1 VFCMKAVKLI
11 PTCKDY
17 IWGGTRLYDQYGIGN
32 GGVTAEAWVLSARDN
47 GPCFIAEGEYKG
59 KTLAEV
65 LEAEGK
71 SVWGT
76 RAQKFPTFPLL
87 IKLIDAAKDLSVQV
101 HPSDEYAL
109 KNEGEYGKTE
119 MWYVV
124 DRGEGAFLYAGF
136 NREVSSEEFAAA
148 IADNTVTD
156 LLNKVYVEKGDS
168 IFIPSGTV
176 HAIGAGL
183 LIAEVQQNSDLTYR
197 VYDYGRLGA
206 DGKPRPLHI
215 EKAVKVAKT
224 CPPESSVLHAEN
236 VAVSRIAECEYFVTD
251 AVKVPECGSI
261 TVDEDSFACLLC
273 IEGEVRAGELSL
285 KAGECA
291 FVPAGYGEMP
301 LSGNGR
307 ILVSGV

>member
-1 VFCMKAVKLI
+1 MKPVKLI

-17 IWGGTRLYDQYGIGN
+17 LWGGTRLYDQYSIGN

-47 GPCFIAEGEYKG
+47 GPCFIADGEYKG

-65 LEAEGK
+65 FEAEGK
-71 SVWGT
+71 EVWGS
-76 RAQKFPTFPLL
+76 RAQKFPEFPVL
-87 IKLIDAAKDLSVQV
+87 IKLIDAAKNLSIQV

-124 DRGEGAFLYAGF
+124 DAEPGAFLYAGF
-136 NREVSSEEFAAA
+136 KEEIGKEEFEKS

-156 LLNKVYVEKGDS
+156 LLNKIEVKKGDS
-168 IFIPSGTV
+168 IFIPAGTV

-197 VYDYGRLGA
+197 VYDYARLGA
-206 DGKPRPLHI
+206 DGKPRELHI
-215 EKAVKVAKT
+215 EKALKVALRM
-224 CPPESSVLHAEN
+224 PPEQDVCHASEAN
-236 VAVSRIAECEYFVTD
+236 KVRIAQCEYFFADVLNIP
-251 AVKVPECGSI
+251 AEKNL
-261 TVDEDSFACLLC
+261 TVDEGSFASLLC
-273 IEGEVRAGELSL
+273 LEGSVCAGPLSL

-291 FVPAGYGEMP
+291 FVPAGFGEMA
-301 LSGNGR
+301 LSGSGKL
-307 ILVSGV
+307 LVSGV

>member
-1 VFCMKAVKLI
+1 MKPVKLI

-47 GPCFIAEGEYKG
+47 GPCFIAEGQYKG
-59 KTLAEV
+59 KTLGEV
-65 LEAEGK
+65 FEIEGREI
-71 SVWGT
+71 WGT
-76 RAQKFPTFPLL
+76 AAKEFPAFPVL

-124 DRGEGAFLYAGF
+124 DCAPGASLYAGF
-136 NREVSSEEFAAA
+136 NREVSREEFEQS
-148 IADNTVTD
+148 IANNTVES
-156 LLNKVYVEKGDS
+156 LLNKIEVQKGDS
-168 IFIPSGTV
+168 IFIPAGTV

-183 LIAEVQQNSDLTYR
+183 LVAEVQQNSDLTYR

-206 DGKPRPLHI
+206 DGKPRELHI
-215 EKAVKVAKT
+215 EKAVKVAET
-224 CPPESSVLHAEN
+224 RPPRYGIVHNSEDKRVKIADCRYFKAEVINIPAEKSIN
-236 VAVSRIAECEYFVTD
+236 VD
-251 AVKVPECGSI
+251 AS
-261 TVDEDSFACLLC
+261 SFAAILCLD
-273 IEGEVRAGELSL
+273 GEIAAGDMTL

-301 LSGNGR
+301 LSGCGK

>member
-1 VFCMKAVKLI
+1 MKPVKLI

-17 IWGGTRLYDQYGIGN
+17 LWGGTRLYDQYGIGN

-47 GPCFIAEGEYKG
+47 GPCFIAEGQYKG
-59 KTLAEV
+59 KTLGEA

-71 SVWGT
+71 AVWGK
-76 RAQKFPTFPLL
+76 RAERFPAFPVL

-124 DRGEGAFLYAGF
+124 DRAPGAFLYAGF
-136 NREVSSEEFAAA
+136 KREVSKEEFQQS

-156 LLNKVYVEKGDS
+156 LLNKIPVEKGDS
-168 IFIPSGTV
+168 IFIPAGTV

-183 LIAEVQQNSDLTYR
+183 LVAEVQQNSDLTYR

-206 DGKPRPLHI
+206 DGKPRELHI
-215 EKAVKVAKT
+215 EKAVRVAETKPPKEGVVHNSDAAKV
-224 CPPESSVLHAEN
+224 
-236 VAVSRIAECEYFVTD
+236 RIAACEYFTADV
-251 AVKVPECGSI
+251 VNVPACSSI
-261 TVDEDSFACLLC
+261 LVDENSFAALLC
-273 IEGEVRAGELSL
+273 LDGSVKAGDMEL

-291 FVPAGYGEMP
+291 FVPAGFGEMP
-301 LSGNGR
+301 LSGCGKL
-307 ILVSGV
+307 LVSGV